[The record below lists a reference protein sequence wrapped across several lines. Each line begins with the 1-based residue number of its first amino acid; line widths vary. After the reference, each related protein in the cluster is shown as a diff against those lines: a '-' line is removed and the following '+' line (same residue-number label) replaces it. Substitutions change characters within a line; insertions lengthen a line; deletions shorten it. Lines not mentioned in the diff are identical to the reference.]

1 MSVCKIC
8 QTNLIYGDNGALG
21 EGRDDK
27 NEDWFSGLVR
37 ITQISTLLV
46 QTLTST
52 RSSFVTQ
59 LLYDIFVDPRVEIL
73 VTQR

>member
-8 QTNLIYGDNGALG
+8 QTNLIYGDNAALG

-59 LLYDIFVDPRVEIL
+59 LPYDIFVDPRVEIV